1 MCMCYTLFGGISA
14 CSYSSKTQ
22 GYLPKAIGAQA
33 GPWLRFLA
41 SAHMISHLS
50 FSDLSVEF
58 GTNSYSKVKMT
69 PSCFTHPHL
78 LAPLAGVHVDAE

>member
-1 MCMCYTLFGGISA
+1 MCMCYMPFGGTSA
-14 CSYSSKTQ
+14 CSYSSITR

-33 GPWLRFLA
+33 GPRLRFLA
-41 SAHMISHLS
+41 SAHLMLHLS

-58 GTNSYSKVKMT
+58 GTNSYSKVKMP

-78 LAPLAGVHVDAE
+78 FPLLAGVHVDAE